1 MIALFQRKPLVPLA
15 VLLLSNLLL
24 LSVQVRNDEGRLL
37 LRSWSLLLFTPVAS
51 TVHFMV
57 DGVTGAVKQYALLY
71 SAQEENLLLR
81 EENARLGV
89 ELAQLQG
96 IKSLISRREDGP
108 MLQEQF
114 LFGTFQAP
122 VIWKSPPFYAHRVV
136 INGGSLQGI
145 SKDDAVITPQGI
157 VGRVWATTPF
167 TSEVEL
173 ITNDGAAAGAMLEDS
188 RLQGV
193 VQGDGSVT
201 LKWNFIPNYES
212 VEVGDIVYTSGT
224 ERLYPK
230 GFPIGRVAQS
240 RKGGTVYRDIQ
251 VEPFVDYLR
260 LEEIMVVRGHSRK
273 GEGIE

>member
-1 MIALFQRKPLVPLA
+1 MITLLQRKPLGQLA
-15 VLLLSNLLL
+15 VLLVTNLLL

-37 LRSWSLLLFTPVAS
+37 LRSWSLFLFTPIAS
-51 TVHFMV
+51 TVHFTV
-57 DGVTGAVKQYALLY
+57 DGVTGVVKQYALLH
-71 SAQEENLLLR
+71 SAQKENIRLR

-89 ELAQLQG
+89 ELAQLRG
-96 IKSLISRREDGP
+96 IKSLISHREDGP

-114 LFGTFQAP
+114 MFDTFVAP
-122 VIWKSPPFYAHRVV
+122 VIWKSPPFYAHRLV
-136 INGGSLQGI
+136 INAGSLQGI
-145 SKDDAVITPQGI
+145 RKDDAVITPQGI
-157 VGRVWATTPF
+157 VGRIWATTPF

-173 ITNDGAAAGAMLEDS
+173 ITNDSAAAGAMLEDS

-201 LKWNFIPNYES
+201 LRWDFIPNYES

-224 ERLYPK
+224 DRLYPK
-230 GFPIGRVAQS
+230 GFPIGKVVQS
-240 RKGGTVYRDIQ
+240 RKGGTVYREIE

-260 LEEIMVVRGHSRK
+260 LEEIMVVRDHSRK

>member
-1 MIALFQRKPLVPLA
+1 MIALLQRKPLAPLA
-15 VLLLSNLLL
+15 VLLLTNLLL

-37 LRSWSLLLFTPVAS
+37 LRSWSLLLFTPIAS
-51 TVHFMV
+51 TVHFTV

-71 SAQEENLLLR
+71 SAQKENVLLR

-89 ELAQLQG
+89 EVAQLRG
-96 IKSLISRREDGP
+96 IKSLISHREDGP
-108 MLQEQF
+108 LLEEQF
-114 LFGTFQAP
+114 MFDTFLAP
-122 VIWKSPPFYAHRVV
+122 VIWKSPPFYAHRLV
-136 INGGSLQGI
+136 INGGSSQGI
-145 SKDDAVITPQGI
+145 RKDDAVITPEGI

-173 ITNDGAAAGAMLEDS
+173 ITNDSAAAGAMLQDS

-224 ERLYPK
+224 DRLYPK
-230 GFPIGRVAQS
+230 GFPIGRVIQS
-240 RKGGTVYRDIQ
+240 RKGGTVYREIQ

-260 LEEIMVVRGHSRK
+260 LEEIMVVRGNSRK

>member
-1 MIALFQRKPLVPLA
+1 MIALLQRKPFAPLA
-15 VLLLSNLLL
+15 ILLLANLLL
-24 LSVQVRNDEGRLL
+24 LSVQVRNAEGRLL
-37 LRSWSLLLFTPVAS
+37 LRSGSLLLFTPIAS

-57 DGVTGAVKQYALLY
+57 DGVTGAVKRYALLY
-71 SAQEENLLLR
+71 SAQRENLLLR

-89 ELAQLQG
+89 ELAQLRG
-96 IKSLISRREDGP
+96 IDSLISHREDGP

-114 LFGTFQAP
+114 LFDTFPVP
-122 VIWKSPPFYAHRVV
+122 VIWKSPPFYAHRLV
-136 INGGSLQGI
+136 INAGSLQGI
-145 SKDDAVITPQGI
+145 RKDDAVITPQGI

-173 ITNDGAAAGAMLEDS
+173 ITNDSAAAGAMLEDS

-193 VQGDGSVT
+193 TQGDGSVT

-224 ERLYPK
+224 DRLYPK
-230 GFPIGRVAQS
+230 GFPIGRVVRS
-240 RKGGTVYRDIQ
+240 RKGGTGYRDIQ

-260 LEEIMVVRGHSRK
+260 HEEIMVVRGHSQK
-273 GEGIE
+273 GEGD

>member
-1 MIALFQRKPLVPLA
+1 MA
-15 VLLLSNLLL
+15 NLLL
-24 LSVQVRNDEGRLL
+24 LSVQVRNTEGRLL
-37 LRSWSLLLFTPVAS
+37 LRSWSLLLFTPIAS
-51 TVHFMV
+51 TVHFAV

-71 SAQEENLLLR
+71 GAQKENLLLR

-89 ELAQLQG
+89 EIAQLRG
-96 IKSLISRREDGP
+96 IKSLISGRDEGP

-114 LFGTFQAP
+114 MFDTFLAP
-122 VIWKSPPFYAHRVV
+122 VIWKSPPFYAHRLV
-136 INGGSLQGI
+136 INAGSLQGI
-145 SKDDAVITPQGI
+145 RKDDAVITPRGI

-173 ITNDGAAAGAMLEDS
+173 ITNDSAAAGAMLEDS

-193 VQGDGSVT
+193 IQGDGSVT

-224 ERLYPK
+224 DRLYPK
-230 GFPIGRVAQS
+230 GFPIGRVVQS
-240 RKGGTVYRDIQ
+240 RKGRTVYRDIQ

>member
-1 MIALFQRKPLVPLA
+1 MIALLLKKPLVSLA

-24 LSVQVRNDEGRLL
+24 LSVQARNAEGRLL
-37 LRSWSLLLFTPVAS
+37 LRSGSLLLFTPIAS

-71 SAQEENLLLR
+71 SAQKENLLLR

-89 ELAQLQG
+89 ELAQLRG
-96 IKSLISRREDGP
+96 IDSLISRREVGP

-114 LFGTFQAP
+114 LFDTFLVP
-122 VIWKSPPFYAHRVV
+122 VIWKSPPFYAHRLI
-136 INGGSLQGI
+136 INAGSLQGI
-145 SKDDAVITPQGI
+145 RKDDAVITPQGI

-173 ITNDGAAAGAMLEDS
+173 ITNDSAAAGAMLEDS

-193 VQGDGSVT
+193 TQGDGSVT

-224 ERLYPK
+224 DRLYPK
-230 GFPIGRVAQS
+230 GFPIGRVIRS

-273 GEGIE
+273 GQGIE